1 MRDADQ
7 FRSLAMARLY
17 IFLCCVLPM
26 SGCLLFLDDPAEF
39 PAPPPEVSCLRDAEL
54 PEDWEF
60 KATRDSDEKT
70 EETDLN

>member
-1 MRDADQ
+1 MT
-7 FRSLAMARLY
+7 RLCVL
-17 IFLCCVLPM
+17 ILCVLPL

-60 KATRDSDEKT
+60 KSSDT
-70 EETDLN
+70 ESETDDESHL

>member
-1 MRDADQ
+1 
-7 FRSLAMARLY
+7 
-17 IFLCCVLPM
+17 M